1 MYSTAIISRLGI
13 LIKKP
18 ETKGIQMNNRLRNET
33 SLVFSYL
40 ALRKTIGLLGIALPF
55 VLSLGALILFHAGI
69 QSSISSYYYT
79 GMRDVFVGTL
89 FVIGFF
95 MLSYKGYER
104 SDDIAGDLG
113 CLFAVGV
120 ALFPTTPDTAI
131 TSGARLVGYAHLVF
145 AALFFMTLIYFSL
158 FLFTKTDPNKSP
170 SRRKLQRN
178 KIYRTCGYMIGICL
192 LLIIL
197 FSLLPDT
204 MVAFLEA
211 YKPVYWF
218 ETLAILAFGIS
229 WFTKGEAILMDVA

>member
-1 MYSTAIISRLGI
+1 
-13 LIKKP
+13 
-18 ETKGIQMNNRLRNET
+18 MNNRLWNEI

-69 QSSISSYYYT
+69 QSSISSYYHT

-89 FVIGFF
+89 CVIGFF
-95 MLSYKGYER
+95 LLSYKGYER

-120 ALFPTTPDTAI
+120 ALFPTTPDVAAASST
-131 TSGARLVGYAHLVF
+131 RLIGYVHLAF
-145 AALFFMTLIYFSL
+145 AALFFLTLIYFSL
-158 FLFTKTDPNKSP
+158 FLFTKTGPNKSP
-170 SRRKLQRN
+170 SKRKLQRN
-178 KIYRTCGYMIGICL
+178 KVYKACGYTMGICL
-192 LLIIL
+192 LLITIYS
-197 FSLLPDT
+197 FLPDT
-204 MVAFLEA
+204 MASFLEA

-229 WFTKGEAILMDVA
+229 WFTKGEAILKDVA